1 MSVYIIGKR
10 NEGWQVCIR
19 GSRFVTRSHLLTK
32 AQAISLAAYVLSTR
46 RKEAA

>member
-1 MSVYIIGKR
+1 MSVYIIGKP
-10 NEGWQVCIR
+10 NEGWQVVIR

-32 AQAISLAAYVLSTR
+32 AQAIKLAAYVLHSN